1 MRNVLIEWLI
11 AKAKSDSRV
20 FLLTADLGYSV
31 LEKYADA
38 YPERFLNVG
47 VAEQNMVGVA
57 SGLAMENFLPYTY
70 SIGIFPTFR
79 CAEQIR
85 NDIDYHRLPVVTC
98 SVGSGVA
105 YGNLGYSHHAIQDLS
120 LMRSLPNMVIATPAD
135 PLEVAGTLDWHYKN
149 PCPMYLRLHKAGEP
163 RLSVSETPLELGTI
177 RALWS
182 STEHISGTETA
193 KMCILTVGHIAG
205 KVLSLVNLVNPY
217 IPVYSVPLWGK
228 PASKQFSQ
236 EISRFDIVITVEDHV
251 LEGGFGSYVMEVAA
265 VNTLKTKVIPVA
277 LGDEVVGSVAR
288 EETLLKPL
296 SDAIKDL
303 LEKTISTE

>member
-1 MRNVLIEWLI
+1 MRSALIEWLI
-11 AKAKSDSRV
+11 AKAKTDARV

-31 LEKYADA
+31 LEKYADD

-57 SGLAMENFLPYTY
+57 SGLAMEGLLPYTY

-85 NDIDYHRLPVVTC
+85 NDIDYHCLPVVTC
-98 SVGSGVA
+98 SIGSGVA

-135 PLEVAGTLDWHYKN
+135 PLEVVGTLDWHYDN

-163 RLSVSETPLELGTI
+163 RLSISETPLELGTI
-177 RALWS
+177 RPLWIPNG
-182 STEHISGTETA
+182 HISGA
-193 KMCILTVGHIAG
+193 KLAKICILTVGHIAN
-205 KVLSLVNLVNPY
+205 KVLSLVKRINSS

-228 PASKQFSQ
+228 PAAKQFSQ
-236 EISRFDIVITVEDHV
+236 EISRFDVVITVEDHV

-277 LGDEVVGSVAR
+277 LGAEVVGSVAR

-296 SDAIKDL
+296 TNSIKDL
-303 LEKTISTE
+303 LDKAISTV